1 MPCAYRWVALSD
13 TDRVTGLSRNLR
25 SMRFLVL
32 SMPPFD
38 ARGVTLVLSID
49 DDSVVMRLQNR
60 LDGVGNLYGEPFEGL
75 QAFCICLYYPRQ
87 FADAIES

>member
-1 MPCAYRWVALSD
+1 VIRIVSLGCLEIYGVCGFSS
-13 TDRVTGLSRNLR
+13 SRC
-25 SMRFLVL
+25 
-32 SMPPFD
+32 PPFD

-75 QAFCICLYYPRQ
+75 QAFRIWLYYPRQ
-87 FADAIES
+87 FTDAIET